1 MSELSYNG
9 IVEMYRE
16 NGWIRVCGNA
26 DWDVADAQVVCARLG
41 YYQARVLTWSTSS
54 VYSRWMYAVRCVGN
68 ESSLQDCPHQL
79 RNTYCRPAGVEC
91 LNCEYSYSAE
101 LCISTE
107 PVCC

>member
-1 MSELSYNG
+1 MSDLSYNG
-9 IVEMYRE
+9 TVEVYRE
-16 NGWIRVCGNA
+16 NRWIGVCGDS

-41 YYQARVLTWSTSS
+41 YNQARVLTWTTSS
-54 VYSRWMYAVRCVGN
+54 VYSRWMSAVRCVGN